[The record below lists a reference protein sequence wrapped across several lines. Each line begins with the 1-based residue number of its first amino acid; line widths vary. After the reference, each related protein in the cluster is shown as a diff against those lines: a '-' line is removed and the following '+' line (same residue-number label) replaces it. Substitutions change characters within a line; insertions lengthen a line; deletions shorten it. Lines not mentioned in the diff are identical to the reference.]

1 MIIEQRSIVM
11 QAGRTG
17 EHVIEP
23 IPFAALAEPSRVL
36 PGGPYASDQSM
47 AVFEGLQ
54 IFYCHRSLPKPFESK
69 HL

>member
-1 MIIEQRSIVM
+1 MIQRADIVTCS
-11 QAGRTG
+11 GRTG

-47 AVFEGLQ
+47 AVDGGLQ
-54 IFYCHRSLPKPFESK
+54 IFYCHRSLSKPFGVK